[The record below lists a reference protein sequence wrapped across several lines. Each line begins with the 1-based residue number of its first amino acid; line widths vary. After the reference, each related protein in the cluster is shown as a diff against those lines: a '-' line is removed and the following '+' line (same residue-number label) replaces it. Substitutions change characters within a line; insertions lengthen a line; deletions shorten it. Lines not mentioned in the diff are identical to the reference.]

1 MSLLMNRLPYFPFI
15 WVFLSLLVFVSSVTD
30 AADRGPSRYNKKA
43 QALAKQIAPTP
54 PAKNF
59 RKEDIAGLG
68 KRMAAAIQFLENS
81 HRTSGP
87 APESLIATALSF
99 RNDMG
104 DYEKV
109 MLTNALLTNWREANG
124 RGLFDKH
131 GKYQVEVTRG
141 RGVGDKMMFELIVPG
156 KIYPPGSNQLAN
168 VRLILADRRRTDEE
182 SITDRERAT
191 MAQLKKM
198 IEQKTN
204 IADRKKWEAL
214 KMNDLG
220 RTKEQETT
228 LWQKDMDAAGEAGK
242 KLPSIRIFARSD
254 ATPTHATKFR
264 WRSKCEILNTS
275 PHPTEVKV
283 EFWQMGYTW
292 KKRDHYIMSK
302 TEKTFK
308 LRQSQSVEFDVYS
321 KPEGSYKGRADNHDG
336 LSKAERRQSKVRYR
350 GYVVRVTHEK
360 GLASFTGNDQLA
372 ASYVNPAIEDMAIEK
387 LPTF

>member
-1 MSLLMNRLPYFPFI
+1 MPFLMNRLLSIQFPS
-15 WVFLSLLVFVSSVTD
+15 VFLALLVFVFSESI
-30 AADRGPSRYNKKA
+30 AAERAPSRINKNA
-43 QALAKQIAPTP
+43 QALAKQLAPTA

-68 KRMAAAIQFLENS
+68 KRMTAAIEVLENS
-81 HRTSGP
+81 YRTSGP
-87 APESLIATALSF
+87 SPESLLKTAFTF
-99 RNDMG
+99 RGDMG
-104 DYEKV
+104 EYEKI
-109 MLTNALLTNWREANG
+109 MLTNTLLSNWREANG

-131 GKYQVEVTRG
+131 GNYQIEVSRG

-156 KIYPPGSNQLAN
+156 KLYPPGSNQLAN

-182 SITDRERAT
+182 SISDRERAT
-191 MAQLKKM
+191 LQQLKKM
-198 IEQKTN
+198 IEEKTN
-204 IADRKKWEAL
+204 LANQKKWEAH

-220 RTKEQETT
+220 RTEAQETA
-228 LWQKDMDAAGEAGK
+228 LWEKDMEAAGEAAK
-242 KLPSIRIFARSD
+242 ELPNIRIFARSD

-302 TEKTFK
+302 TVKTFK

-321 KPEGSYKGRADNHDG
+321 KPESAYKAKADDHDG

-360 GLASFTGNDQLA
+360 GLASFAGNDQLA
-372 ASYVNPAIEDMAIEK
+372 ASYVNPAVEDKAIEK